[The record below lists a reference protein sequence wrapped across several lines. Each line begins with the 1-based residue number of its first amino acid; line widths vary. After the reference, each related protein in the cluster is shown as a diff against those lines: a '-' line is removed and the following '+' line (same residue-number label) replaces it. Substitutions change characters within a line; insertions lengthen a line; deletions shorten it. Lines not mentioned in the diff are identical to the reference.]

1 MAPTTS
7 SPTSAAV
14 GSVVDTSKTAETSL
28 KLPFKTTTDAST
40 ASAINTGIET
50 HTGPGF
56 KPFTLDKS
64 FVSGFEDQT
73 PPFGFNGLGELVY
86 MRTYSRVKADGTK
99 EHWFETVERVINGT
113 FNMQKKW
120 LQQLGQPWNED
131 EMTHIAQEMYTRV
144 FQMKFT
150 PPGRGL
156 WAMGSP
162 ITEDRGLYAALNNCA
177 FVSTADILE
186 LTTPAEPFC
195 FLMEAAMLGVGVGFD
210 TKGAGKV
217 LVQGCDETK
226 TNVCVIPDSREGWV
240 ESVKVLLEAHFL
252 HQPALRFDYSLIRP
266 AGAPIKGFG
275 GISSGAG
282 SLTAL
287 HEAIESILKPLAGK
301 PLTARGIVDIM
312 NQMGVCVVSGNVRRT
327 AEIAFGDYNDE
338 EYVDLKNYEK
348 NPERAAFG
356 WTSNNSI
363 FADIGMDYKPI
374 AERIVL
380 NGEPGFAWLE
390 NMRNYGRMNGIKDGR
405 DRNASGGNPCLEQTL
420 ESYEMC
426 CLVETFPFN
435 HDSLEDFLE
444 TLKFAYMYAKTVT
457 LGQTQWPRTNN
468 VMQRNRR
475 IGCSMSGIAQFISN
489 RGLNEFQRWCE
500 AGYDRIQQVDKLIS
514 ARFAIPRSIKT
525 TSIKPS
531 GTVSLLAGATPG
543 MHYPESRFYIRRMRL
558 DKHSDLLPALQ
569 RAGYDI
575 ESANE
580 APDSTLVVSIPVDVG
595 KGVRTLSDV
604 SAWEQFA
611 LSAFLQR
618 YWADNQVSC
627 TVTFDPKTEGLQLA
641 HMLDY
646 FQYQLKGISLL
657 PKLELGAYKQ
667 MPYEEINARTYHK
680 MNQSIEPL
688 QFNVIQ
694 STEVLDVPDKYC
706 EACAT
711 DP

>member
-7 SPTSAAV
+7 YSTSATMGRVV
-14 GSVVDTSKTAETSL
+14 GTSNAAEAKSNLEFETSV
-28 KLPFKTTTDAST
+28 
-40 ASAINTGIET
+40 INTNFEPR
-50 HTGPGF
+50 TGPDYKTF
-56 KPFTLDKS
+56 MLDKAFVAS
-64 FVSGFEDQT
+64 FENQT

-86 MRTYSRVKADGTK
+86 MRTYSRVKLDGTK
-99 EHWFETVERVINGT
+99 ERWFETIERVINGT

-120 LQQLGQPWNED
+120 LLQLGRPWD
-131 EMTHIAQEMYTRV
+131 EEEMNRIAQEMYTRIY
-144 FQMKFT
+144 QMKFT

-186 LTTPAEPFC
+186 IATPSKPFC

-210 TKGAGKV
+210 TKGAGKL

-226 TNVCVIPDSREGWV
+226 TNTYVIPDSREGWV
-240 ESVKVLLEAHFL
+240 ESVKLLLEAHFL
-252 HQPALRFDYSLIRP
+252 HQPALKFDYTLIRP

-287 HEAIESILKPLAGK
+287 HVAIESILKPLAGK
-301 PLTARGIVDIM
+301 LLTAHGIVDIM

-338 EYVDLKNYEK
+338 EYVDLKNYKK
-348 NPERAAFG
+348 NPDRAAFG

-374 AERIVL
+374 AERIVR

-390 NMRNYGRMNGIKDGR
+390 NMRNFGRMNGIKDDR
-405 DRNASGGNPCLEQTL
+405 DCNACGGNPCLEQTL

-426 CLVETFPFN
+426 CLVETFPYN

-444 TLKFAYMYAKTVT
+444 TLKYAYMYAKTVT
-457 LGQTQWPRTNN
+457 LGQTQWPRTNE
-468 VMQRNRR
+468 VMKRNRR

-500 AGYDRIQQVDKLIS
+500 AGYDRIQEVDKQIS
-514 ARFAIPRSIKT
+514 TRFAIPRSIKT

-558 DKHSDLLPALQ
+558 DKHSNLLPTLQ
-569 RAGYDI
+569 RAGYEI
-575 ESANE
+575 EPAHE
-580 APDSTLVVSIPVDVG
+580 APDSTFVVSVPVDVG
-595 KGVRTLSDV
+595 EGVRTLSYV

-611 LSAFLQR
+611 LAAFLQR

-627 TVTFDPKTEGLQLA
+627 TVTFDPKTEGSQLA

-667 MPYEEINARTYHK
+667 MPYEEINAGTYHK
-680 MNQSIEPL
+680 MSQSIQPL
-688 QFNVIQ
+688 QFNVIL
-694 STEVLDVPDKYC
+694 STETVINIPDKYC
-706 EACAT
+706 EACVT
-711 DP
+711 DPEA

>member
-7 SPTSAAV
+7 YPTED
-14 GSVVDTSKTAETSL
+14 GVVKASETDA
-28 KLPFKTTTDAST
+28 KLMFATTTNPT
-40 ASAINTGIET
+40 TVSAVNTGMDLRA
-50 HTGPGF
+50 GPGYS
-56 KPFTLDKS
+56 PFALDKS
-64 FVSGFEDQT
+64 FVARFENLT

-86 MRTYSRVKADGTK
+86 MRTYSRVRTDGTK
-99 EHWFETVERVINGT
+99 ERWFETVERVINGT

-120 LQQLGQPWNED
+120 LQQLDQPWDQD
-131 EMTHIAQEMYTRV
+131 EKTRVAQEMYTRV

-162 ITEDRGLYAALNNCA
+162 ITEERGLYAALNNCA

-186 LTTPAEPFC
+186 LDTPAEPFC

-210 TKGAGKV
+210 TKGAGKL
-217 LVQGCDETK
+217 LVQGCDETN
-226 TNVCVIPDSREGWV
+226 TNMYVIPDSREGWV
-240 ESVKVLLEAHFL
+240 ESVKMLLEAHFL
-252 HQPALRFDYSLIRP
+252 HQPVLKYDYTLIRP
-266 AGAPIKGFG
+266 AGEPIKGFG

-282 SLTAL
+282 SLISL
-287 HEAIESILKPLAGK
+287 HEAIDAILCPLAGK
-301 PLTARGIVDIM
+301 LLTARGIVDIM

-348 NPERAAFG
+348 NPDRAAYG

-374 AERIVL
+374 AERVVR

-390 NMRNYGRMNGIKDGR
+390 NMRNYGRMNGIKDDR

-435 HDSLEDFLE
+435 HDTLEDFLE
-444 TLKFAYMYAKTVT
+444 TLKYAFMYAKTVT
-457 LGQTQWPRTNN
+457 LGQTQWPRTNE

-475 IGCSMSGIAQFISN
+475 IGCSMSGITQFISN

-500 AGYDRIQQVDKLIS
+500 SGYDRIQEVDEMVS

-531 GTVSLLAGATPG
+531 GTVSLLAGSTPG

-558 DKHSDLLPALQ
+558 DMHSDLLPALQ
-569 RAGYDI
+569 RAGYEI
-575 ESANE
+575 EPANE
-580 APDSTLVVSIPVDVG
+580 APDSTLVVSIPVDAG
-595 KGVRTLSDV
+595 KGIRTLSEV

-611 LSAFLQR
+611 LAAFLQR

-627 TVTFDPKTEGLQLA
+627 TVSFDPITEGPHLE

-667 MPYEEINARTYHK
+667 MPYEEINARVYHK
-680 MNQSIEPL
+680 MNQSIEPP

-694 STEVLDVPDKYC
+694 SSETVINVPDNYC
-706 EACAT
+706 EACVAG
-711 DP
+711 P

>member
-7 SPTSAAV
+7 HPMSS
-14 GSVVDTSKTAETSL
+14 SVTIVDSKAGIKSNVMFETRDSNTVMGTC
-28 KLPFKTTTDAST
+28 TTPDY
-40 ASAINTGIET
+40 
-50 HTGPGF
+50 
-56 KPFTLDKS
+56 KPFELDAT
-64 FVSGFEDQT
+64 FVAGFESQT

-86 MRTYSRVKADGTK
+86 IRTYSRVKTDGTK
-99 EHWFETVERVINGT
+99 ERWFETIERVINGT

-120 LQQLGQPWNED
+120 LQQLGQPWNEE
-131 EMTHIAQEMYTRV
+131 EMNRIAQEMYTRV

-162 ITEDRGLYAALNNCA
+162 ITEDRGLFAALNNCA

-186 LTTPAEPFC
+186 LDTPAEPFC

-210 TKGAGKV
+210 TK
-217 LVQGCDETK
+217 
-226 TNVCVIPDSREGWV
+226 DSREGWV
-240 ESVKVLLEAHFL
+240 ESVKLLLEAHFL
-252 HQPALRFDYSLIRP
+252 HQPALNFNYSLVLVKLLLEAHFLHQPALNFNYSLVRP

-275 GISSGAG
+275 SISSGAS

-287 HEAIESILKPLAGK
+287 HEAIESILKSLAGK
-301 PLTARGIVDIM
+301 LLTARGIVDIM

-348 NPERAAFG
+348 NPDRAAYG

-374 AERIVL
+374 AERIVR

-390 NMRNYGRMNGIKDGR
+390 NMRNFGRMNGVKDDR

-426 CLVETFPFN
+426 CLVETFPYN

-444 TLKFAYMYAKTVT
+444 TLKYAYMYAKTVT
-457 LGQTQWPRTNN
+457 LGQTQWSRTNE

-475 IGCSMSGIAQFISN
+475 IGCSIMSGITQFISN

-500 AGYDRIQQVDKLIS
+500 AGYDRIQEVDKKLS
-514 ARFAIPRSIKT
+514 TRFAIPRSIKT

-558 DKHSDLLPALQ
+558 DKHSDVLPALQ
-569 RAGYDI
+569 RAGYEI
-575 ESANE
+575 EPANE

-611 LSAFLQR
+611 LAAFLQR
-618 YWADNQVSC
+618 HWADNQVSC
-627 TVTFDPKTEGLQLA
+627 TVTFDPKTEGSQLA

-667 MPYEEINARTYHK
+667 MPYEEINARIYHK
-680 MNQSIEPL
+680 MNKSIDPL

-694 STEVLDVPDKYC
+694 SSETVMNVPDKYC
-706 EACAT
+706 EACVAQH
-711 DP
+711 

>member
-7 SPTSAAV
+7 CPTSAGVV
-14 GSVVDTSKTAETSL
+14 GSSASKTSQTSAKLLFETA
-28 KLPFKTTTDAST
+28 TDSAV
-40 ASAINTGIET
+40 ASAINTGMEFRA
-50 HTGPGF
+50 GPGYS
-56 KPFTLDKS
+56 PFALDKS
-64 FVSGFEDQT
+64 FVAGFENQT

-86 MRTYSRVKADGTK
+86 MRTYSRVKADGAK
-99 EHWFETVERVINGT
+99 ERWFETVERVINGT

-120 LQQLGQPWNED
+120 LQQLGQPWHQD
-131 EMTHIAQEMYTRV
+131 EMTRVAQEMYTRV

-162 ITEDRGLYAALNNCA
+162 ITEERGLYAALNNCA

-186 LTTPAEPFC
+186 LDTPAEPFC

-210 TKGAGKV
+210 TKGACKV

-226 TNVCVIPDSREGWV
+226 TSDYTIPDSREGWV
-240 ESVKVLLEAHFL
+240 ESVKMLLEAHFL
-252 HQPALRFDYSLIRP
+252 RQPALKFDYALIRP
-266 AGAPIKGFG
+266 A
-275 GISSGAG
+275 
-282 SLTAL
+282 
-287 HEAIESILKPLAGK
+287 
-301 PLTARGIVDIM
+301 ARGIVDIM

-348 NPERAAFG
+348 NPDRAAYG

-374 AERIVL
+374 AERIVR

-390 NMRNYGRMNGIKDGR
+390 NMRNYGRMNGVKDDR

-426 CLVETFPFN
+426 CLVETFPYN
-435 HDSLEDFLE
+435 HDSMEDFLE
-444 TLKFAYMYAKTVT
+444 TLKYAYMYAKTVT
-457 LGQTQWPRTNN
+457 LGQTQWPRTNE

-489 RGLNEFQRWCE
+489 RGLNEFQRC
-500 AGYDRIQQVDKLIS
+500 
-514 ARFAIPRSIKT
+514 
-525 TSIKPS
+525 

-558 DKHSDLLPALQ
+558 DKHSDLLPALR
-569 RAGYDI
+569 RAGYEI
-575 ESANE
+575 EPANE

-627 TVTFDPKTEGLQLA
+627 TVTFDPKTEGPQLA
-641 HMLDY
+641 RMLDY

-667 MPYEEINARTYHK
+667 MPYEEINARIYHK

-694 STEVLDVPDKYC
+694 STETVINVPDKYC
-706 EACAT
+706 EACVT